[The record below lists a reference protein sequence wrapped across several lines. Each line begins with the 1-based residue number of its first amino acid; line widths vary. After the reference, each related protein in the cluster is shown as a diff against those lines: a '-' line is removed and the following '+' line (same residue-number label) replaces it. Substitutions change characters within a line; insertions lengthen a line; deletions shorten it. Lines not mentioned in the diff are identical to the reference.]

1 MDDADLMRWADDG
14 GREPDEDG
22 DEPDWGPPPFRAYH
36 GWWLTYQQLRRLF
49 L

>member
-1 MDDADLMRWADDG
+1 MDENDLMRWADDG
-14 GREPDEDG
+14 GREPDDHED
-22 DEPDWGPPPFRAYH
+22 ESRPVPFHEYY